1 MRQVVREVAAA
12 VERTDPRPDVVVLDA
27 TTSGPI
33 SVTVLNVVRDAAE
46 QLERTGVTLWVASL
60 PPRALAS
67 ARRAPGWRDW
77 AEAGRLHPTVT
88 AALRAHAPARA
99 PPA

>member
-77 AEAGRLHPTVT
+77 AESGRLHPTVT